1 VELRAS
7 GSTHGR
13 IPFHLPSIGEE
24 EIAEVVDTLQSGW
37 LTTGPRVRQFE
48 REFAAYVGAQ
58 HAVAVN
64 SCTAALHLALE
75 AVGVRAGDEVIV
87 PTYTFTA
94 TGEVVTYL
102 GARPVLADCRPDTF
116 NIDVATV
123 APLITKRTRAI
134 VPVHIAGQAC
144 DMDPILML
152 AREHGIAV
160 VEDAAHALPCR
171 YKDTSIGSVGDV
183 TAFSFYAAKA
193 LTTGEGGMITVQ
205 REDRESR
212 MRMMSLHGLSA
223 DAWQRYSEKGSWY
236 YQALEFG
243 FKYNM
248 TDIAAAIGI
257 RQLRKVDS
265 LHKRRREIASMYTE
279 GLSDLDTCAVPR
291 EASYGTH
298 AWHLYILEINR
309 AALDGGRD
317 EVIRCLGESGIGTSV
332 HFIPLH
338 LHPAYQAAFGY
349 RRGAC
354 PVAEHVFQRVVSLP
368 IYPRMSDEDVARVID
383 AVRSTLRRLRRQGS
397 TAAKWMRRTTLP
409 RGSS

>member
-1 VELRAS
+1 MRAS
-7 GSTHGR
+7 DATYRGR
-13 IPFHLPSIGEE
+13 IPFHLPSIDED
-24 EIAEVVDTLQSGW
+24 EIAEVVHTLRSGW

-48 REFAAYVGAQ
+48 QEFAAYVGSP
-58 HAVAVN
+58 HAIAVN

-75 AVGVRAGDEVIV
+75 AVGVSAGDEVIV

-116 NIDVATV
+116 NIDAGTV
-123 APLITKRTRAI
+123 EPLITGRTKAI

-144 DMDPILML
+144 DMDPILAL
-152 AREHGIAV
+152 ARERGIAV
-160 VEDAAHALPCR
+160 IEDAAHALPCL
-171 YKDTSIGSVGDV
+171 YKGQRVGSLSDV
-183 TAFSFYAAKA
+183 TAFSFYATKS
-193 LTTGEGGMITVQ
+193 LTTGEGGMLTAQ
-205 REDRESR
+205 REDYVSR

-248 TDIAAAIGI
+248 TDIAASIGI
-257 RQLRKVDS
+257 HQLRKLDL
-265 LHKRRREIASMYTE
+265 LHKRRREIAALYTE
-279 GLSDLDTCAVPR
+279 GLADLDSCTVPA

-298 AWHLYILEINR
+298 AWHLYVLELNR
-309 AALDGGRD
+309 TALEGGRD
-317 EVIRCLGESGIGTSV
+317 EVIRALGEVGIGTSV

-354 PVAEHVFQRVVSLP
+354 PIAERVFQRVVSLP
-368 IYPRMSDEDVARVID
+368 IYPRMTDEDVARVIE
-383 AVRSTLRRLRRQGS
+383 AVRDTLRRLRR
-397 TAAKWMRRTTLP
+397 
-409 RGSS
+409 

>member
-1 VELRAS
+1 MRAS
-7 GSTHGR
+7 DATYRGR
-13 IPFHLPSIGEE
+13 IPFHLPSIDED
-24 EIAEVVDTLQSGW
+24 EIAEVVHTLRSGW

-48 REFAAYVGAQ
+48 QEFASYVGSP
-58 HAVAVN
+58 HAIAVN

-75 AVGVRAGDEVIV
+75 AVGVGAGDEVIV

-116 NIDVATV
+116 NIDAATV
-123 APLITKRTRAI
+123 EPLITGRTKAI

-144 DMDPILML
+144 DMDPILAL
-152 AREHGIAV
+152 ARERGIAV
-160 VEDAAHALPCR
+160 IEDAAHALPCL
-171 YKDTSIGSVGDV
+171 YKGQRVGSLSDV
-183 TAFSFYAAKA
+183 TAFSFYATKS
-193 LTTGEGGMITVQ
+193 LTTGEGGMLTAQ
-205 REDRESR
+205 REDYVSR

-248 TDIAAAIGI
+248 TDIAASIGI
-257 RQLRKVDS
+257 HQLRKLDL
-265 LHKRRREIASMYTE
+265 LHKRRREIAALYTE
-279 GLSDLDTCAVPR
+279 GLADLDSCTVPA

-298 AWHLYILEINR
+298 AWHLYVLELNR
-309 AALDGGRD
+309 AALEGGRD
-317 EVIRCLGESGIGTSV
+317 EVIRALGEVGIGTSV

-354 PVAEHVFQRVVSLP
+354 PVAERVFQRVVSLP
-368 IYPRMSDEDVARVID
+368 IYPRMTDEDVARVIE
-383 AVRSTLRRLRRQGS
+383 AVRETLRRLRR
-397 TAAKWMRRTTLP
+397 
-409 RGSS
+409 

>member
-1 VELRAS
+1 MRAS
-7 GSTHGR
+7 SSTRPR
-13 IPFHLPSIGEE
+13 IPFHRPSIDGE
-24 EIAEVVDTLQSGW
+24 EIAEVVSTLRSGW

-48 REFAAYVGAQ
+48 QEFAAYVGAP

-64 SCTAALHLALE
+64 SGTAALHLALE

-123 APLITKRTRAI
+123 EPLITERTRAI
-134 VPVHIAGQAC
+134 VPVHIGGQAC
-144 DMDPILML
+144 DMDPILAL

-160 VEDAAHALPCR
+160 VDDAAHALPCR
-171 YKDTSIGSVGDV
+171 YKGTSIGALGDV
-183 TAFSFYAAKA
+183 TAFSFYATKA
-193 LTTGEGGMITVQ
+193 LTTGEGGMITAH
-205 REDRESR
+205 REDHGSR

-257 RQLRKVDS
+257 HQLRKLDG
-265 LHKRRREIASMYTE
+265 LYRRRREIASMYTT

-291 EASYGTH
+291 EVPYGTH
-298 AWHLYILEINR
+298 AWHLYVLELNR
-309 AALDGGRD
+309 PALEGGRD
-317 EVIRCLGESGIGTSV
+317 EVIRALGENGVGTSV

-354 PVAEHVFQRVVSLP
+354 PVAERVFQRVLSLP
-368 IYPRMSDEDVARVID
+368 IYPRMSDADVTRVIE
-383 AVRSTLRRLRRQGS
+383 AVRSTLRRLRR
-397 TAAKWMRRTTLP
+397 
-409 RGSS
+409 